1 LKQKCEMF
9 EGKIENL
16 KENLLKKE
24 DELKNMVS
32 ENE

>member
-1 LKQKCEMF
+1 MF